1 MASDF
6 NPNTLEVLDHNSDIV
21 IYDVKKNEVFSCEA
35 LNSKDAWQIFPAF
48 SPDGKS
54 LYFSSTAA
62 VDSISKNFRQM
73 TYSLCRVDFDPETR
87 TLGQQVDTLYNG
99 RANHKSVS
107 FPRISPDGKYLAF
120 TLQEYGGFGVW
131 HKDAELYMIRLS
143 DGKTYPL
150 SEANS
155 AEGES
160 YHSWSHNNRWLVF
173 SSRRLDGLYT
183 RPFFTYIDDKGTAHK
198 PFLLPQKNPV
208 KYYKDLLWTYNLP
221 EFIQEKAQVD
231 THAVMETMRNT
242 KGIQVK

>member
-1 MASDF
+1 
-6 NPNTLEVLDHNSDIV
+6 
-21 IYDVKKNEVFSCEA
+21 
-35 LNSKDAWQIFPAF
+35 
-48 SPDGKS
+48 
-54 LYFSSTAA
+54 
-62 VDSISKNFRQM
+62 
-73 TYSLCRVDFDPETR
+73 
-87 TLGQQVDTLYNG
+87 
-99 RANHKSVS
+99 
-107 FPRISPDGKYLAF
+107 
-120 TLQEYGGFGVW
+120 
-131 HKDAELYMIRLS
+131 MIRLS

-155 AEGES
+155 TEGES